1 MSGTGTGTRRP
12 AGGPAP
18 GTTGRAVSTGRAA
31 GSRAAPP
38 VDPRIR
44 ARRTAVTRREGR
56 RRLRLVLL
64 VLAVV
69 ALAIGA
75 WVLLHS
81 KVLAARV
88 VRVEGSVHTPAAE
101 IVAVAG
107 LAHDPPMIDV
117 DPGAAAA
124 RLERLPW
131 VATATVARH
140 WPDGVVVTVVERR
153 PVAVV
158 ATSPAGGTP
167 GTAPAGGTAPWA
179 LVDRTGRVLADVAT
193 PPAGLVHLVAPGTPG
208 TPGTTLG
215 ASAAPGLRVAA
226 TLPPAF
232 AAQVT
237 TVQVGKGGVVALALT
252 SPVTVDLGI
261 TSQLHQK
268 YEDTAA
274 VLAGAPL
281 VSGDVIDVSVPDS
294 PVVSPS

>member
-12 AGGPAP
+12 AGGTAP
-18 GTTGRAVSTGRAA
+18 GTPGRTA
-31 GSRAAPP
+31 GPRTAPP

-75 WVLLHS
+75 WMLLHS
-81 KVLAARV
+81 KVFAARV

-101 IVAVAG
+101 VVAVAG

-158 ATSPAGGTP
+158 ATSPAGGTA

-193 PPAGLVHLVAPGTPG
+193 PPAGLVHLVAPSPG
-208 TPGTTLG
+208 RPGTTLG
-215 ASAAPGLRVAA
+215 ASAAPGLRVAG

-232 AAQVT
+232 AAQVA
-237 TVQVGKGGVVALALT
+237 TVQVGKGGVVTLALT
-252 SPVTVDLGI
+252 SPVTVDLGT
-261 TSQLHQK
+261 TSQLRQK
-268 YEDTAA
+268 YEDAAA
-274 VLAGAPL
+274 VLAGAQL